1 MGPVRVRFAPS
12 PTGEL
17 HVGGARTALF
27 NWLFARRFGGQFILR
42 IEDTDQTRSR
52 EDLMTPIMDGLRWL
66 GLQWDEGPD
75 IGGPVGPYLQSRRLD
90 LYRTYLRQLISTGKA
105 YYCYCTPDE
114 LAEQRANARAAGKP
128 YRYDRRCLYLTPEEQ
143 KRRLDEGRTPVV
155 RLFVPDEG
163 TVTVHDLIR
172 GDVSFEKSLLDDFIL
187 VKSDGMPT
195 YNFACVVDDHLMGI
209 THVIRAEEHLSNTPK
224 QMLLYEAFGW
234 EMPAFAHV
242 PMILAPDRTKL
253 SKRHGAKGVG
263 EYRQEGILAPALA
276 NYLALLGWSYD
287 LSQEFFTLAQAAER
301 FDITDV
307 NKTAAIY
314 NNDKLEWMNAAY
326 IRSIPLEELAELAFP
341 FFRDAGLLPAEP
353 SEAEMAYFRNVLGLM
368 RERFRTLR
376 EAVETTG
383 YFFADEITVQ
393 PDAEARLQK
402 DPGTQELLRQV
413 SALLRELPDW
423 DSGSIEQACR
433 GLIAQLNIKSG
444 DLIHPLRAAVTG
456 RTVGAGL
463 FETMAVMGRD
473 RTLAHIGQMLRV
485 LAPQ

>member
-27 NWLFARRFGGQFILR
+27 NWLFAHRFGGQFILR
-42 IEDTDQTRSR
+42 IEDTDQARSR
-52 EDLMTPIMDGLRWL
+52 EDLMTPIMEGLRWL

-75 IGGPVGPYLQSRRLD
+75 VGGPAGPYMQSRRLD
-90 LYRTYLRQLISTGKA
+90 IYRTYLRQLISAGKA
-105 YYCYCTPDE
+105 YHCFCTPDE
-114 LAEQRANARAAGKP
+114 LTEQRMAARAAGRP

-143 KRRLDEGRTPVV
+143 KRRLEEGRTPVV

-172 GDVSFEKSLLDDFIL
+172 GDVAFEKNLLDDFIL
-187 VKSDGMPT
+187 MKSDGMPT
-195 YNFACVVDDHLMGI
+195 YNFACVVDDHLMRI

-234 EMPAFAHV
+234 EMPQFAHV
-242 PMILAPDRTKL
+242 PMILAPDRSKL

-263 EYRQEGILAPALA
+263 EYRREGILAPALA

-287 LSQEFFTLAQAAER
+287 LSKEFFTLEEAAQR
-301 FDITDV
+301 FDIVDV

-326 IRSIPLEELAELAFP
+326 IRTIPLEELADLALP
-341 FFRDAGLLPAEP
+341 FYQEAGLLPPAP
-353 SEAEMAYFRNVLGLM
+353 SPAEMAYFRNVLGLM

-376 EAVETTG
+376 EAVEMTG
-383 YFFADEITVQ
+383 YFFLPDIPIQ
-393 PDAEARLQK
+393 PDAQARLEK
-402 DPGTQELLRQV
+402 NPATPELLRKAASV
-413 SALLRELPDW
+413 LSELPDW
-423 DSGSIEQACR
+423 DSQSIEQACR
-433 GLIAQLNIKSG
+433 HLIAELDIKSG
-444 DLIHPLRAAVTG
+444 DLIHPLRAAATG

-463 FETMAVMGRD
+463 FETLAVLGRE
-473 RTLAHIGQMLRV
+473 RTLAHIDLALRSMV
-485 LAPQ
+485 H